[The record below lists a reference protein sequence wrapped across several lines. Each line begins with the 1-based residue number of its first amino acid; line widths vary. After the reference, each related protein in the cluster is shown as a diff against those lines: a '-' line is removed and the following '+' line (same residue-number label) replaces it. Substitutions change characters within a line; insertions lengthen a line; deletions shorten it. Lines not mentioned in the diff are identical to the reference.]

1 LIFFFIEVF
10 KFCVVFCKVLGE
22 IYHRI
27 VAINSQDTNEL
38 TYFENQ
44 FIMRYA
50 STIVELDY

>member
-1 LIFFFIEVF
+1 VF